1 MLNLRRF
8 DYNSVKVIGDPTQR
22 IPRHDAS
29 GLLPGWAGN
38 FDHVGDS
45 GRTGD
50 IVIFKLR
57 DGRGNPPIV
66 QTLPARPKLP
76 RRPRTQ

>member
-38 FDHVGDS
+38 FDHVVIVA
-45 GRTGD
+45 GRAT
-50 IVIFKLR
+50 
-57 DGRGNPPIV
+57 
-66 QTLPARPKLP
+66 
-76 RRPRTQ
+76 